1 MAQVVRIDPDNPKV
15 LYRHASALVG
25 VGQLQEARQSLIKAD
40 AVKPGDASIEGLL
53 REVDAKLG
61 LLAEEAHLTAK
72 KPTRVGDAGASAI
85 SGGDAPLG
93 DKVDA
98 PTGEENDL
106 RSGAVRDAGGGDGV
120 TQTCVSLASK
130 MKKDGNDLFKKGMYA
145 AAMEEY
151 RDAIEMLTRPGVDK
165 VMVKELLA
173 QCRNNA
179 AASAVRSR

>member
-1 MAQVVRIDPDNPKV
+1 MPQVVRIDPDNPKA
-15 LYRHASALVG
+15 LYRHANALVG
-25 VGQLQEARQSLIKAD
+25 VGQLLEARESLIKAA
-40 AVKPGDASIEGLL
+40 AVKPGDASIQGLL
-53 REVDAKLG
+53 REVDAKMG
-61 LLAEEAHLTAK
+61 MLAEEAHPDAK
-72 KPTRVGDAGASAI
+72 KPTHVGDRLASAS
-85 SGGDAPLG
+85 SGKDAPLG

-98 PTGEENDL
+98 PPVEENDMG
-106 RSGAVRDAGGGDGV
+106 SGAVRDAGGGTGV
-120 TQTCVSLASK
+120 TQTCVSLATK

-179 AASAVRSR
+179 AASAVKSR